1 MEIMPEKVES
11 QERSAD
17 PVGSLQSGHRLGPPG
32 FAILLVIFGVFLTF
46 APSLQ
51 YPFVYD
57 DNEQIVHNYR
67 IEAWSYVPSYFTQHM
82 WAHMPVKYVSYY
94 RPVDLLWWRINNA
107 LFQFHPAMWH
117 LGSLS
122 LHLVFVALIYQFGK
136 KLRLDCFTASIIAL
150 IFGLHPVHIES
161 VAWIS
166 GDGDLLLS
174 IFLLASL
181 LAYIEASEQKLRRF
195 QVLSLALYALALLTK
210 EPAVVW
216 PAVLLGYIL
225 LIQRHDW
232 NVGPNWKVLAKHT
245 ALQAIPFA
253 AVSLAYLGI
262 RTAVLGRV
270 AHPGNPQPLLW
281 SLLSIP
287 RATLFYLRELVWP
300 FGLSPAY
307 SFEFTKTL
315 GLSFLFS
322 VLTLIVIAVFLVFI
336 LRRLKSRMID
346 PNQFRVGVF
355 ACVWFVVGIA
365 IPLDLRLTQPGF
377 EVQDRYLYLPS
388 VGFAILL
395 ALIIR
400 SLGGNRKIGTV
411 PPGQLAVT
419 AVLIAGMVYGV
430 FTQLPMW
437 SDEKKLF
444 ARGLELS
451 PDNYTM
457 NLNMGLALSN
467 ARQPTAAIPVLQKAL
482 AMNPSDWR
490 LNLHLGWCY
499 WDIGNLQNAE
509 FYLSRA
515 AQQMP
520 RPEILQ
526 QVQQLRAQLPPK

>member
-1 MEIMPEKVES
+1 
-11 QERSAD
+11 
-17 PVGSLQSGHRLGPPG
+17 LQL
-32 FAILLVIFGVFLTF
+32 
-46 APSLQ
+46 
-51 YPFVYD
+51 
-57 DNEQIVHNYR
+57 
-67 IEAWSYVPSYFTQHM
+67 
-82 WAHMPVKYVSYY
+82 
-94 RPVDLLWWRINNA
+94 
-107 LFQFHPAMWH
+107 
-117 LGSLS
+117 
-122 LHLVFVALIYQFGK
+122 
-136 KLRLDCFTASIIAL
+136 
-150 IFGLHPVHIES
+150 
-161 VAWIS
+161 
-166 GDGDLLLS
+166 
-174 IFLLASL
+174 
-181 LAYIEASEQKLRRF
+181 
-195 QVLSLALYALALLTK
+195 
-210 EPAVVW
+210 
-216 PAVLLGYIL
+216 
-225 LIQRHDW
+225 
-232 NVGPNWKVLAKHT
+232 
-245 ALQAIPFA
+245 IPFA
-253 AVSLAYLGI
+253 AIALAYLGI

-287 RATLFYLRELVWP
+287 RATLFYLGELVWP

-307 SFEFTKTL
+307 SFEFTKAV
-315 GLSFLFS
+315 GLPFFCG
-322 VLTLIVIAVFLVFI
+322 VLALIIIAVFLAFI
-336 LRRLKSRMID
+336 SHRLKSRMIG
-346 PNQFRVGVF
+346 PNQFRVALF

-400 SLGGNRKIGTV
+400 SLGGNRKFGTV
-411 PPGQLAVT
+411 SRGQLAIT
-419 AVLIAGMVYGV
+419 AILTAGMVYGV

-467 ARQPTAAIPVLQKAL
+467 ARQPNAAIPVLQKAL

-526 QVQQLRAQLPPK
+526 QVQQVRGQLTAPK